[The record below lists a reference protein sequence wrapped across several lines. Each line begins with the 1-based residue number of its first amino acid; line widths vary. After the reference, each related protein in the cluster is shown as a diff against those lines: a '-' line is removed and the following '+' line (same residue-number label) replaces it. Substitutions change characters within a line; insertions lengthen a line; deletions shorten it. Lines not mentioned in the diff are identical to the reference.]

1 VLLKGAYAMTK
12 TLTDPEL
19 VRQLDDAKKSGGTVE
34 AVVQLEHEAGK
45 PPVPAVVRE
54 QAERAISRAAEA
66 SGERPADVHVMANLA
81 TAYISGSEKFV
92 RELVTQPE
100 VTSAV
105 ANQVGSTD

>member
-1 VLLKGAYAMTK
+1 
-12 TLTDPEL
+12 
-19 VRQLDDAKKSGGTVE
+19 
-34 AVVQLEHEAGK
+34 
-45 PPVPAVVRE
+45 
-54 QAERAISRAAEA
+54 
-66 SGERPADVHVMANLA
+66 MANLA